1 MLKLA
6 VVVQVQQIFLRAG
19 RFPGYDF
26 VGQAAGAA
34 GDLLDQSNTPLG
46 AV

>member
-1 MLKLA
+1 MSRLA

-19 RFPGYDF
+19 RFPGY
-26 VGQAAGAA
+26 VVAGQAADAA
-34 GDLLDQSNTPLG
+34 GDLLGQSNALLG